1 MSDCGCRLYA
11 AGTKNKIYKIK
22 NFIKKIYICPIAAK
36 IGGFEDRFKIS
47 NIYFKSRSKYT
58 FCRVRERGSY

>member
-36 IGGFEDRFKIS
+36 IGGFEDRF
-47 NIYFKSRSKYT
+47 
-58 FCRVRERGSY
+58 